1 MGEASGWRTD
11 EVARLVDRLT
21 DPKSPTS
28 VVLRGPAG
36 IGKSHIASA
45 VAAELAERGVPV
57 RRAAGGEAQRQLGFG
72 ALLHL
77 LPADSAP
84 VSVEFE
90 LVQRLRSALISQTH
104 TAVLVVDDIALLDDR
119 SAGLIE
125 GVLLNGDVVVVATER
140 MPLSG
145 APIEHALSS
154 VLRSTAEFVDV
165 PAMTSDE
172 LATLLV
178 DWAGPGEIGSVRR
191 LCEMARGNPLVL
203 RELLTS
209 ATSTGGI
216 SERGGLWYLDGFR
229 ASGHSLERLVS
240 EHLDRLD
247 EHAWELMRC
256 LAVAGTLPRHLAA
269 RIDVESLE
277 RLERDGLL
285 RGDPTMIG
293 HPLYAEVIVDSLS
306 AEQVRR
312 VCSKLV
318 ASIGPHDDVDAARLG
333 SWLLRAD
340 HGIDD
345 SVARR
350 GVALA
355 LARWENE
362 LARRLIEAIA
372 EPTVDDRV
380 QLIWAHANAGE
391 IEQAASAA
399 ESAVADAATDH
410 ERVHAE
416 LARAELW
423 ALQMNRS
430 RQAYDALAELRARL
444 TDPRL
449 IAQVDGATALYSQMT
464 GNSALA
470 RVAGASASAAT
481 GVDDDDESR
490 LAVLIADAFG
500 KVFAGSHD
508 AAQASIEAGLVLAER
523 RAERHQWVRLKIA
536 DALRSFMSGDLEGC
550 RSVVDEALDLADV
563 SGVRPAHVV
572 WLGLASQVAQ
582 VDGDY
587 DLAEWRAREAVRA
600 GDHVDDFGA
609 AGFVRGDLD
618 ALMIELGRSARLD
631 SSSSKIGR
639 ARGRIRLAPPDQ
651 ADELAAQLAKET
663 ADSGYVLWGPWIAR
677 EAVRRGPSP
686 RCAELLASWA
696 DEIDGPLVRALRE
709 HAMGVVTADADRVVD
724 AAMTLGEIGY
734 RMPSLEAFVA
744 AFELALADGDDSS
757 ALRRRILA
765 TQATVGA
772 VVPGLPP
779 MLAERFDA
787 VCDAAG
793 MPSDRQLEIA
803 RLAASGKASKE
814 IAAELVVSARTVDN
828 HLAAV
833 YKKLGVNSRDGL
845 ADLLA

>member
-1 MGEASGWRTD
+1 MGEVTERRAD
-11 EVARLVDRLT
+11 VVARLVDRLG
-21 DPKSPTS
+21 SAERPTS

-36 IGKSHIASA
+36 IGKSHLAAA
-45 VAAELAERGVPV
+45 VAARLAERGLPV

-77 LPADSAP
+77 LPADAAP

-90 LVQRLRSALISQTH
+90 LVQRLRSALISQAH

-125 GVLLNGDVVVVATER
+125 GVLLHGDVVVVATER
-140 MPLSG
+140 TPLSG
-145 APIEHALSS
+145 APTEHALSA

-165 PAMTSDE
+165 PAMSSAE
-172 LATLLV
+172 LAELLL

-209 ATSTGGI
+209 ARSTGGM

-285 RGDPTMIG
+285 RGDPTTIG

-345 SVARR
+345 TVARR

-355 LARWENE
+355 LARWEND

-391 IEQAASAA
+391 IDQAAEAA
-399 ESAVADAATDH
+399 EAAVDSSSTDH

-430 RQAYDALAELRARL
+430 REAYAALADLRARL
-444 TDPRL
+444 SDATL
-449 IAQVDGATALYSQMT
+449 VAQVDGATALYSQMT

-470 RVAGASASAAT
+470 SVAGASASAAAE
-481 GVDDDDESR
+481 VDDDESR
-490 LAVLIADAFG
+490 LAVLMADAFG
-500 KVFAGSHD
+500 KVFSGAFD
-508 AAQASIEAGLVLAER
+508 AARSSIEAGLALAEQ

-536 DALRSFMSGDLEGC
+536 DALRAFLSGELALC

-587 DLAEWRAREAVRA
+587 DLAERRAREAVRA
-600 GDHVDDFGA
+600 GDHVDDFGS
-609 AGFVRGDLD
+609 AGFARGDLD
-618 ALMIELGRSARLD
+618 ALLIELGRAVRLD
-631 SSSSKIGR
+631 SASSKIGR
-639 ARGRIRLAPPDQ
+639 ARGQIRLAPSAEADQ
-651 ADELAAQLAKET
+651 LAAELAATT
-663 ADSGYVLWGPWIAR
+663 AEAGYVLWGPWIAR

-686 RCAELLASWA
+686 RCAELLATWA
-696 DEIDGPLVRALRE
+696 DEHDGPVVRALSE
-709 HAMGVVTADADRVVD
+709 HASGLVEADAERVGN
-724 AAMTLGEIGY
+724 AARSLEQAGY

-744 AFELALADGDDSS
+744 SFELALEQGDDSPM
-757 ALRRRILA
+757 LRRRILA
-765 TQATVGA
+765 TRALVDG
-772 VVPGLPP
+772 VVPCLPP
-779 MLAERFDA
+779 MLAERYDA
-787 VCDAAG
+787 VCEAAG
-793 MPSDRQLEIA
+793 MPTDRQIEIA
-803 RLAASGKASKE
+803 RLAAAGKASKE